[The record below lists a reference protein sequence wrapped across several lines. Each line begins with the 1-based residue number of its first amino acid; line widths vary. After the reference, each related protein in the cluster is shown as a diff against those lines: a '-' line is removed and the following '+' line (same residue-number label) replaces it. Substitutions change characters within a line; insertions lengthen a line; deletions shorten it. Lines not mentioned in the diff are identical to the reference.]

1 MYTIKKETYM
11 AERVTCFVFNLPSGT
26 VYVEMV
32 RDENKLVEKR
42 FTFIDKNEKEIFL
55 DQGRL

>member
-1 MYTIKKETYM
+1 M